1 MDREK
6 AIAMA
11 NKAARKRKQE
21 RKTPAEEQIKKL
33 FSKPCVIRWSDG
45 SESRAAIG
53 DIFYTEEAYDRYK
66 AYKESGKPYPIEVN
80 PLEDTATLIFPEDPD
95 GEREL
100 FQKICNEFTSALRQ
114 FVGEAPTRTQ
124 KDPLQLADEAT
135 TIFNQQA
142 EETQQELQ
150 RMADEAQDAINKG
163 AGL

>member
-21 RKTPAEEQIKKL
+21 RETPAEEQIKKL

-114 FVGEAPTRTQ
+114 FVGEAPHTDTKRPAPACRRSY
-124 KDPLQLADEAT
+124 KDL
-135 TIFNQQA
+135 
-142 EETQQELQ
+142 
-150 RMADEAQDAINKG
+150 
-163 AGL
+163 

>member
-1 MDREK
+1 MPSTAFNYEIVEK
-6 AIAMA
+6 IAVLS
-11 NKAARKRKQE
+11 Q
-21 RKTPAEEQIKKL
+21 
-33 FSKPCVIRWSDG
+33 S
-45 SESRAAIG
+45 
-53 DIFYTEEAYDRYK
+53 
-66 AYKESGKPYPIEVN
+66 
-80 PLEDTATLIFPEDPD
+80 

-124 KDPLQLADEAT
+124 KDPLQLVDEAT
-135 TIFNQQA
+135 KIFNQQA